1 MESGYGHEPLALPS
15 ARKGIRMSSE
25 AEETTPPGPDC
36 PSCGE
41 PWLRGTNLPGRYRCL
56 YCLHR
61 FELRSECPH
70 CGAHSTIAR
79 MSDTANVV
87 CRNCGGSM
95 LQAI

>member
-1 MESGYGHEPLALPS
+1 VSAGEEES
-15 ARKGIRMSSE
+15 
-25 AEETTPPGPDC
+25 TQTGPEC

-56 YCLHR
+56 SCLHR

-79 MSDTANVV
+79 MSDTANVI

-95 LQAI
+95 LQPI

>member
-1 MESGYGHEPLALPS
+1 VTFFLS
-15 ARKGIRMSSE
+15 AASEQSS
-25 AEETTPPGPDC
+25 TTGPEC

-41 PWLRGTNLPGRYRCL
+41 RWLRGTNLPGRYRCL

-61 FELRSECPH
+61 VELRSECPH

-79 MSDTANVV
+79 MSDTANVI

-95 LQAI
+95 LQPI

>member
-1 MESGYGHEPLALPS
+1 LATP
-15 ARKGIRMSSE
+15 GE
-25 AEETTPPGPDC
+25 HTTHTGPEC

-41 PWLRGTNLPGRYRCL
+41 HWLRGTNLPGRYRCV

-61 FELRSECPH
+61 FELRSECPN

-79 MSDTANVV
+79 MSDTANVI

>member
-1 MESGYGHEPLALPS
+1 MYPAGTVVGAMPAAADQT
-15 ARKGIRMSSE
+15 AR
-25 AEETTPPGPDC
+25 TGPQC

-41 PWLRGTNLPGRYRCL
+41 SALRGTNLAGRYRCVS
-56 YCLHR
+56 CLHR
-61 FELRSECPH
+61 FELRSECPN

-79 MSDTANVV
+79 MSDTADVE

>member
-1 MESGYGHEPLALPS
+1 MPTAGEH
-15 ARKGIRMSSE
+15 
-25 AEETTPPGPDC
+25 TTQTGPEC

-41 PWLRGTNLPGRYRCL
+41 HWLRGTNLPGRYRCV

-61 FELRSECPH
+61 FELRSECPN

-79 MSDTANVV
+79 MSDTANVI

-95 LQAI
+95 LSPI

>member
-1 MESGYGHEPLALPS
+1 MSLNQGHTLAS
-15 ARKGIRMSSE
+15 TSDQS
-25 AEETTPPGPDC
+25 TQSGPDC
-36 PSCGE
+36 PSCGQS
-41 PWLRGTNLPGRYRCL
+41 WLRGTNLPGRYRCV

-61 FELRSECPH
+61 FELRSECPN

-79 MSDTANVV
+79 MSDTANVI